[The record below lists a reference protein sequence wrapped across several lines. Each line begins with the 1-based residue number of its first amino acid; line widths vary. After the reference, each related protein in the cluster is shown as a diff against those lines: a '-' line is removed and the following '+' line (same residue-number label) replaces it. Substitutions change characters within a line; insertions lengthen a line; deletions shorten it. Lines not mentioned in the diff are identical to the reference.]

1 MTTLLLLA
9 VHILF
14 FLMLFLVNTCSIFL
28 FVRLRT
34 AFGIVA
40 CLMTSASALQV
51 SLVSKREW
59 EGLSGRLDHFQ
70 TKTLRPARALSCSAI
85 GVISKMGSSLHRA
98 SSMPITGCS
107 NSSFRLSASSNFLT
121 QAMAEVQEWANNI
134 EDEGNDVASKL
145 KAE

>member
-1 MTTLLLLA
+1 
-9 VHILF
+9 
-14 FLMLFLVNTCSIFL
+14 MLFLFNTYSNFL
-28 FVRLRT
+28 FIRLRT

-40 CLMTSASALQV
+40 CLMTTAAALQV